1 MTISGGYLDGE
12 SGAGIFNNEILTITN
27 SIIRDNYT
35 YNSNGYG
42 GGIYNAGTVNITNS
56 TVTLNRGYYGG
67 GIYNKGT
74 ANITNSTIV
83 ASYSPAFEGDNIYS
97 SGGATTTVTSSIIA
111 DGVNGNRDISGSFIS
126 GGNNLVEA
134 ANDGTGFTN
143 GVMGDLVGIDPLLGG
158 LGDNG
163 GPTRTVAL
171 LPGSL
176 AIDAGRNPDGLTTD
190 QRGAGFARV
199 VGSSADIGAFEFNN
213 PPVAQNDGVSTD
225 ENTPVTI
232 NVIADNGNG
241 VDSDPDGQTLTVTQV
256 NGNAVTVVNPITL
269 ASGALLTLN
278 SDGTFSY
285 NPNSQFD
292 SLAPGD
298 TGTDSF
304 NYTISDG
311 NGGTDTATVTV
322 TINGVDEPPVD
333 PPQVILPAVI
343 SVGILIRT
351 QRDNLSGGQGDDF
364 LSGFSGKDTI
374 FGNDG
379 NDTLRGDFGRDL
391 LLGGNDNDLL
401 FGGRGRDTLDGG
413 QGDDTLEGGFGRD
426 LFVLRA
432 GDGQDTILDYSD
444 GIDKFNLD
452 GLSFSQLEI
461 FQGDNATVLLVEST
475 EEVLASLV
483 GVDASVI
490 DAGDFISI

>member
-1 MTISGGYLDGE
+1 MATFIVNTRADENDPVGSGGNLSLREAINEANNTPGDDIITFDSSLSGIISLTSGQLVITSNISIEGNGSNITVDAGGRSRVFNVDDGNPGINQTVGIDGLTISGGYLDGE

-83 ASYSPAFEGDNIYS
+83 ASYSPAFQGDNIYS
-97 SGGATTTVTSSIIA
+97 SRSATTTVTSSIIA
-111 DGVNGNRDISGSFIS
+111 EGVNGNRDIFGPFIS
-126 GGNNLVEA
+126 GGNNLVQA

-163 GPTRTVAL
+163 GPTDTVVL
-171 LPGSL
+171 RPGSP
-176 AIDAGRNPDGLTTD
+176 AIDAGSNPNGLTTD

-199 VGSSADIGAFEFNN
+199 VGGTPDIGAFE
-213 PPVAQNDGVSTD
+213 VQ
-225 ENTPVTI
+225 PVT
-232 NVIADNGNG
+232 
-241 VDSDPDGQTLTVTQV
+241 
-256 NGNAVTVVNPITL
+256 
-269 ASGALLTLN
+269 
-278 SDGTFSY
+278 
-285 NPNSQFD
+285 
-292 SLAPGD
+292 
-298 TGTDSF
+298 
-304 NYTISDG
+304 
-311 NGGTDTATVTV
+311 
-322 TINGVDEPPVD
+322 PPVD

-343 SVGILIRT
+343 SIGILIRA

-364 LSGFSGKDTI
+364 LSGFNGKDI
-374 FGNDG
+374 LLGNDG

-444 GIDKFNLD
+444 GIDQFNLD

-461 FQGDNATVLLVEST
+461 FQGDNATLLLVEST